1 MEYTTK
7 QKRFFISDCRNTTEP
22 SQPFIKE
29 GFLGMSVF
37 CLSIFREKKIGTSVT
52 ARLSPIYSASLS
64 PPPIRPMVEDYPNFE
79 MPVIKNQEQNLIEEC
94 A

>member
-7 QKRFFISDCRNTTEP
+7 QKHFFIFDCRNTTEP
-22 SQPFIKE
+22 SQPLVKE

-37 CLSIFREKKIGTSVT
+37 CLSIFREKKVGTSVT
-52 ARLSPIYSASLS
+52 ASLPPIYSASLS
-64 PPPIRPMVEDYPNFE
+64 PPPIRPMVENYPDFE
-79 MPVIKNQEQNLIEEC
+79 MPIIKNQTQNLIEEC